1 MNLHL
6 TQNRCGFF
14 FLALAIATLW
24 FGCAQTPDSPV
35 FKVTI
40 ADSLNSEDLTG
51 RLFVALSP
59 DSTPE
64 PRIAAYYSARTRV
77 ARVPFFSNDI
87 ENHGRGDIA
96 LIDENAVGYPL
107 ESIRD
112 IPPGEYYVQGLLNT
126 YTEFERADGHTI
138 WANMD
143 QWEGQRWAFTPGN
156 LTSTAQKV
164 YIDPNSYQEIEL
176 KLENVIPPVE
186 IPENTRWVKRIK
198 FESEMLTE
206 FWGHPIFIGATALL
220 PRGYDENPNKEYPV
234 IYLQNHFSLDP
245 PFGFSTEP
253 TENDGVAYDTLF
265 VDNRSNVENPRPYHG
280 GGVKETGYEFY
291 QSWISEGFPEMII
304 VTFQHPTPYF
314 DDSYGV
320 NSVNNGPYGD
330 AIIQELIPEIEEEFR
345 IISEPGARALTG
357 GSTGGWMSLA
367 LQVQNPKFFSGA
379 WIYYPDPVD
388 FRRYQLINI
397 YEDENAFIVP
407 NAAFGAPERMMQ
419 RTPEGQ
425 PVTSVRQLSQMA
437 MALGSKGRSAA
448 QFDIWNA
455 AYGPI
460 GEDGYPRRLW
470 DFQTG
475 EIDQEVANYM
485 RENGYDLRHYMEEN
499 WDEIGPDLVGK
510 IKIYNPEMDDFFL
523 PLAVYLLE
531 DFLENRSDP
540 YYDGEIIHGR
550 PMKGHGWSP
559 VTNAELVKEI
569 YSVIGD

>member
-1 MNLHL
+1 
-6 TQNRCGFF
+6 
-14 FLALAIATLW
+14 
-24 FGCAQTPDSPV
+24 
-35 FKVTI
+35 
-40 ADSLNSEDLTG
+40 
-51 RLFVALSP
+51 
-59 DSTPE
+59 
-64 PRIAAYYSARTRV
+64 
-77 ARVPFFSNDI
+77 
-87 ENHGRGDIA
+87 
-96 LIDENAVGYPL
+96 
-107 ESIRD
+107 
-112 IPPGEYYVQGLLNT
+112 
-126 YTEFERADGHTI
+126 
-138 WANMD
+138 
-143 QWEGQRWAFTPGN
+143 
-156 LTSTAQKV
+156 
-164 YIDPNSYQEIEL
+164 
-176 KLENVIPPVE
+176 
-186 IPENTRWVKRIK
+186 
-198 FESEMLTE
+198 
-206 FWGHPIFIGATALL
+206 
-220 PRGYDENPNKEYPV
+220 
-234 IYLQNHFSLDP
+234 
-245 PFGFSTEP
+245 
-253 TENDGVAYDTLF
+253 
-265 VDNRSNVENPRPYHG
+265 
-280 GGVKETGYEFY
+280 
-291 QSWISEGFPEMII
+291 MII

>member
-1 MNLHL
+1 MKRNCKQYLL
-6 TQNRCGFF
+6 VLFYLVVLMLGYGCSQNPE
-14 FLALAIATLW
+14 
-24 FGCAQTPDSPV
+24 TPL
-35 FKVTI
+35 FKITVS
-40 ADSLNSEDLTG
+40 DSLNSEGLTG

-59 DSTPE
+59 DSVPE
-64 PRIAAYYSARTRV
+64 PRIAAYYSARRRV
-77 ARVPFFSNDI
+77 ARVPFFSRDI
-87 ENHGRGDIA
+87 ENHGPGEVA
-96 LIDENAVGYPL
+96 LIDESADGYPL
-107 ESIRD
+107 KSIRD
-112 IPPGEYYVQGLLNT
+112 LPPGEYYVQGLLNV
-126 YTEFERADGHTI
+126 YTKFERADGHTI

-156 LTSTAQKV
+156 LLSTPRKIEV
-164 YIDPNSYQEIEL
+164 DGGRYQEIEIEL
-176 KLENVIPPVE
+176 DHVIPPVE
-186 IPENTRWVKRIK
+186 IPEDTKWVKRIK
-198 FESEMLTE
+198 FESEMLSE
-206 FWGHPIFIGATALL
+206 FWGHPIYLGATVLL
-220 PRGYDENPNKEYPV
+220 PDGYEENPDKAYPV

-245 PFGFSTEP
+245 PFGFTTEP
-253 TENDGVAYDTLF
+253 TENEGVGYDTLF
-265 VDNRSNVENPRPYHG
+265 VENRSNVENARPYHG

-291 QSWISEGFPEMII
+291 QSWISENFPEVII

-320 NSVNNGPYGD
+320 NSANNGPYGD
-330 AIIQELIPEIEEEFR
+330 AIMQELIPKVEEEFR
-345 IISEPGARALTG
+345 IISDPAARALTG
-357 GSTGGWMSLA
+357 GSTGGWISLA
-367 LQVQNPKFFSGA
+367 LQVRHPRFFGGA

-397 YEDENAFIVP
+397 YEDENAFVVP
-407 NAAFGAPERMMQ
+407 DAAYGAPERMMQ

-437 MALGSKGRSAA
+437 NALGSRGRSAA

-460 GEDGYPRRLW
+460 GNDGYPERVW
-470 DFQTG
+470 DFETG
-475 EIDQEVANYM
+475 DIDHEVADYM
-485 RENGYDLRHYMEEN
+485 RDNGYDLRHYMEEN

-540 YYDGEIIHGR
+540 HYEGEIIHGR

-559 VTNAELVKEI
+559 ITNAELVREI
-569 YSVIGD
+569 YGKIGN

>member
-1 MNLHL
+1 MEPHL
-6 TQNRCGFF
+6 YRIRYGLLLFVLVIVF
-14 FLALAIATLW
+14 Y
-24 FGCAQTPDSPV
+24 GCKTKSGSPV
-35 FKVTI
+35 FNITI
-40 ADSLNSEDLTG
+40 AGSLNNEALTG

-64 PRIAAYYSARTRV
+64 PRIAAYYSARRRV
-77 ARVPFFSNDI
+77 ARVPFFSKDI
-87 ENHGRGDIA
+87 EEHEKGETAI
-96 LIDENAVGYPL
+96 IDGSSIGYPL
-107 ESIRD
+107 KSLKEL
-112 IPPGEYYVQGLLNT
+112 PEGEYYVQALLNT
-126 YTEFERADGHTI
+126 YTKFERADGHTI

-156 LTSTAQKV
+156 LTSEPQKI
-164 YIDPNSYQEIEL
+164 YIDPDAPEEIDL
-176 KLENVIPPVE
+176 KLVNVIPPVRV
-186 IPENTRWVKRIK
+186 PEDTRWVKRIK
-198 FESEMLTE
+198 FQSDMLSE
-206 FWGHPIFIGATALL
+206 FWGHPIYLGATVLL
-220 PRGYDENPNKEYPV
+220 PKGYEENVNKEYPV
-234 IYLQNHFSLDP
+234 IYLQNHFSLEA
-245 PFGFSTEP
+245 PFGFSTTP
-253 TENDGVAYDTLF
+253 TENEGVAYDTLF
-265 VDNRSNVENPRPYHG
+265 VNNRSNVENERPYHG

-291 QSWISEGFPEMII
+291 KSWISEDFPEVIV

-314 DDSYGV
+314 DDSYAV

-330 AIIQELIPEIEEEFR
+330 AIMQELIPRVEGEFR
-345 IISEPGARALTG
+345 IISKSSARALTG

-367 LQVQNPKFFSGA
+367 LQVKHPKFFGGT
-379 WIYYPDPVD
+379 WTYYPDPVD

-407 NAAFGAPERMMQ
+407 NAAYGAPERMMQ

-437 MALGSKGRSAA
+437 RALGSKGRSAA

-460 GEDGYPRRLW
+460 GDDGYPVRLW
-470 DFQTG
+470 DFETG
-475 EIDQEVANYM
+475 EINREAAEYM
-485 RENGYDLRHYMEEN
+485 RDNGFDLRHYMEEN

-510 IKIYNPEMDDFFL
+510 IIIYNPEMDDFFL

-540 YYDGEIIHGR
+540 YYGGEIIHGR

-559 VTNAELVKEI
+559 ITNAELVKEI
-569 YSVIGD
+569 YEDIGQ